1 MTTIIDHILRPEE
14 FFTLAIVRWFLDANL
29 ATSTASAHQRQLGLL
44 ATILLS
50 EVSCLQGGVLSSAR
64 ELLELEL
71 VYALCG
77 DERNDEEGGE
87 TREEHG
93 GGCEAEAGS
102 GSTCSLLTAGADAR
116 WGDVLRHMQSLWT

>member
-1 MTTIIDHILRPEE
+1 MTTVQVEFVLSPDK
-14 FFTLAIVRWFLDANL
+14 FFTVLIVCRASKTNVT
-29 ATSTASAHQRQLGLL
+29 AYTASTHHRDLTI

-50 EVSCLQGGVLSSAR
+50 KVSCLQGGILSSAR

-77 DERNDEEGGE
+77 DERNEEDEGGE

-93 GGCEAEAGS
+93 G
-102 GSTCSLLTAGADAR
+102 
-116 WGDVLRHMQSLWT
+116 